1 MDNRR
6 FGAGE
11 VKVDC
16 TLTFRKNL
24 ATINVE
30 HMITRVILTQNIIG
44 VGKKGDIIAVR
55 KGHARNFLIPLR
67 LARVADDKCVA
78 LAETEKAAVEK
89 RREEKIKGLKDIK
102 QRLSKKRITLLIPAN
117 DQGTLYRGVA
127 SIDITDSLYTTY
139 GVDIN
144 ASCILMETIKTVGL
158 HSFKVVLKDYG
169 EIPMKA
175 RVKALQ

>member
-1 MDNRR
+1 M
-6 FGAGE
+6 
-11 VKVDC
+11 
-16 TLTFRKNL
+16 T
-24 ATINVE
+24 
-30 HMITRVILTQNIIG
+30 TRVILTQNIVG

-78 LAETEKAAVEK
+78 LAETEKAAIEE
-89 RREEKIKGLKDIK
+89 RREEKIKELKDIK

-139 GVDIN
+139 GVDIP
-144 ASCILMETIKTVGL
+144 ASCILMEIIKTVGL
-158 HSFKVVLKDYG
+158 HSFKVVLKDHG
-169 EIPMKA
+169 EISMKV
-175 RVKALQ
+175 RVNSR